1 MATRARNRTEPEE
14 GTLSR
19 RPLLSLSEAAEYWG
33 GGVDARYIR
42 TRIYSPPSDPSHL
55 PSIKIGKRRFIHPDD
70 IDALIARKVAERTDR

>member
-1 MATRARNRTEPEE
+1 VAVREKNRGQPDERD
-14 GTLSR
+14 SSH
-19 RPLLSLSEAAEYWG
+19 RPLLSLSEAAEYLG

-70 IDALIARKVAERTDR
+70 IDALIARKVAERTER